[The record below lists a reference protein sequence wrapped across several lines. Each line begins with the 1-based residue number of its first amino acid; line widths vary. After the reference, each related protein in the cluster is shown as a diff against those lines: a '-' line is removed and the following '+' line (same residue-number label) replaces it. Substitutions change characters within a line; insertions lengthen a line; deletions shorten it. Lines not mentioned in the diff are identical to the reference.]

1 MWVPLTRSG
10 QREVGDVSKPL
21 VPYLYSVLRLVP
33 CLERGESINV
43 GLVMFCRPQ
52 RFLRVRSLV
61 DPERIAHLAHDV
73 DTGLIESQLA
83 MYERIAETDP
93 AGGPVADLDIGERFH
108 WLTNVSNTMVQP
120 DPVHTGLTTD
130 SEATFE
136 RLFARLV
143 APLHREP

>member
-1 MWVPLTRSG
+1 M
-10 QREVGDVSKPL
+10 SKPP

-33 CLERGESINV
+33 CLERGESINI
-43 GLVMFCRPQ
+43 GLVIFCRPQ
-52 RFLRVRSLV
+52 RFLRVRALV
-61 DPERIAHLAHDV
+61 DPERIAVLANDV
-73 DTGLIESQLA
+73 DTELVARQLA
-83 MYERIAETDP
+83 MYARIAEADP
-93 AGGPVADLDIGERFH
+93 AGGPVAGLDIGERFH